1 MAKVASFATGAAEQ
15 HGVIAPWNEERQ
27 LLAALRAGDRSAADE
42 MVNRTY
48 ESVYASLYRMCGDR
62 DTAADLTQETYKKAW
77 TALAS
82 FDDGNGAQLYNS
94 GTAQPGINYIARLVS
109 NQWQIV
115 DGGVGQPGGPPWP
128 STFGLCA
135 WQGKLY
141 IGGDFDYVGT
151 NQLPA
156 SGLVARTSCVCPA
169 DFNNDGTLDFF
180 DYLDFVSAFSA
191 QSPSADFNGDNVID
205 FFDYLDFVQALGA
218 GC

>member
-1 MAKVASFATGAAEQ
+1 MFGVRTCFAPS
-15 HGVIAPWNEERQ
+15 HPIALGR
-27 LLAALRAGDRSAADE
+27 RSSH
-42 MVNRTY
+42 R
-48 ESVYASLYRMCGDR
+48 R
-62 DTAADLTQETYKKAW
+62 K
-77 TALAS
+77 
-82 FDDGNGAQLYNS
+82 
-94 GTAQPGINYIARLVS
+94 
-109 NQWQIV
+109 
-115 DGGVGQPGGPPWP
+115 